1 MNKSSFTGYEG
12 IMIFGIL
19 VIDAVM
25 LYFIWQELQIIQNKD
40 SRSHN

>member
-1 MNKSSFTGYEG
+1 MRIASFTGYEG

-25 LYFIWQELQIIQNKD
+25 LYLIYKELLILQKGGK
-40 SRSHN
+40 

>member
-1 MNKSSFTGYEG
+1 MKISAFTGYEG

-25 LYFIWQELQIIQNKD
+25 LYLIYKELLILQKGGK
-40 SRSHN
+40 